1 MKKITLL
8 NLLFAL
14 CAFTGFGQTMVD
26 DFESGNGG
34 VEVAFGAAS
43 TIVANPNSSGLNT
56 TANCLEITH
65 TNNLWYAL
73 TRINVNPDLSI
84 GPAESKYLSVLVYNL
99 DTDMACRFN
108 ADSDSGNGSN
118 PGVIRAI
125 NDHSGADA
133 WEQIIIPIEFPRDAG
148 TFSLGTLYTL
158 VFHADIKNFSNANT
172 SPLEGGGKIYIDE
185 IQILDSN
192 PLSND
197 EFNLDTDISLYPNPV
212 KSNFTIQTKNGVEI
226 TKVAIY
232 NTLGAKVA
240 VNPVL
245 AGNKYDISS
254 LASGMYLVKISDDK
268 GAVTTK
274 RLLKQ

>member
-65 TNNLWYAL
+65 TNANWYAL

-99 DTDMACRFN
+99 DTDMACRFD

-158 VFHADIKNFSNANT
+158 VFHADIKDFINANT

-185 IQILDSN
+185 IQVLDSN
-192 PLSND
+192 PLSTSD
-197 EFNLDTDISLYPNPV
+197 FELSKKISLYPNPV
-212 KSNFTIQTKNGVEI
+212 QSHFSIQTKNGVEI
-226 TKVAIY
+226 SKISIY

-245 AGNKYDISS
+245 VGNKYDISS